1 MAIRLPDVPVLTDTI
16 LYEYLTDL
24 VRALQIELNNVKSDR
39 DVLLN
44 RLTMGFSSHVSSGN
58 ADPNNSVILVDSSAS
73 AVLVSLPDPL
83 DVKGRV
89 FNVKKINGNTN
100 QITIECATAGITI
113 DGATSVAVSGSA
125 RSCVTCYSDGSN
137 YWIL

>member
-1 MAIRLPDVPVLTDTI
+1 MSIRLPDVPALSDNV
-16 LYEYLTDL
+16 LYEYLIDL
-24 VRALQIELNNVKSDR
+24 VRTLQNELNRVKSDR

-58 ADPNNSVILVDSSAS
+58 ADPDNSVILVDSSAS

-83 DVKGRV
+83 GVKGRV
-89 FNVKKINGNTN
+89 FNVKKIDSNTN

-113 DGATSVAVSGSA
+113 DGVVSVAINGSA
-125 RSCVTCYSDGSN
+125 KSCITCYSDGSN
-137 YWIL
+137 YWII